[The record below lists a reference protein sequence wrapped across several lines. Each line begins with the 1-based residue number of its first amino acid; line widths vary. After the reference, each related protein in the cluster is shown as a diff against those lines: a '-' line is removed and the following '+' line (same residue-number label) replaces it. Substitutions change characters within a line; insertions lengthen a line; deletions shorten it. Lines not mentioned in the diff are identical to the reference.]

1 MSGGGG
7 GGSSEIRETEAEKAL
22 AEVAASKFDT
32 YQKHYKPL
40 EEQYRQRVDDIG
52 GDNYQNLVA
61 SMSANNATAG
71 LRNESQKLYQGGINP
86 NSGQFVKGSTVLN
99 NAIEQSRQSGLAQGQ
114 QAAQNAYL
122 SGMSNVNAI
131 GTGQEAAAMSS
142 TRSLADVSSRN
153 AVMDAR
159 NDFADYQRSQ
169 ANTGAIVGGLA
180 AAGTSYM
187 NSSGSPYASQA
198 SAQYGLNPS
207 GEQAQQVGSQIGYAG
222 GPIQPYQ

>member
-22 AEVAASKFDT
+22 AEVAAAKFDT

-40 EEQYRQRVDDIG
+40 EAQYRDRVDDIG
-52 GDNYQNLVA
+52 GDNYQNLVSGMA
-61 SMSANNATAG
+61 ANQATAG
-71 LRNESQKLYQGGINP
+71 LRQESKDMYQGGLNP
-86 NSGQFVKGSTVLN
+86 NSGQFHKKSAVLN
-99 NAIEQSRQSGLAQGQ
+99 NAIEKSRQAGMAQGQ

-122 SGMSNVNAI
+122 SGMANINAI

-159 NDFADYQRSQ
+159 SDFADYQNSQ
-169 ANTGAIVGGLA
+169 ANKGALVGVAA
-180 AAGTSYM
+180 AAGKGYM
-187 NSSGSPYASQA
+187 AGGGSPYADQA
-198 SAQYGLNPS
+198 SSQYGLMQGS
-207 GEQAQQVGSQIGYAG
+207 EQSNMIGTQMGFAG
-222 GPIQPYQ
+222 GPIKPYQ